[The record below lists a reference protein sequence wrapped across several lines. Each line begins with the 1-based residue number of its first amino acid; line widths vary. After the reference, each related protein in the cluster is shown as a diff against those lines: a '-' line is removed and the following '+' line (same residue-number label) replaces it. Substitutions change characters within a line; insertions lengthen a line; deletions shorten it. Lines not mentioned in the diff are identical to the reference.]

1 MDKAT
6 ETKKSS
12 TITIS
17 ETQIKTTV
25 KDKDVLAETTLSS
38 DGVRFTSQSLRNQ
51 SENQQNHRKQSD
63 NLR

>member
-12 TITIS
+12 TIAIS

-25 KDKDVLAETTLSS
+25 KDKDILAETTLSS
-38 DGVRFTSQSLRNQ
+38 DGVRFISQSLRNQ
-51 SENQQNHRKQSD
+51 SENQ
-63 NLR
+63 

>member
-1 MDKAT
+1 MDKAA

-12 TITIS
+12 TIAIS

-38 DGVRFTSQSLRNQ
+38 DGVRITSQSLRNQ
-51 SENQQNHRKQSD
+51 SENQ
-63 NLR
+63 